1 MIFVAIYSLSCFLLE
16 TSIFGNDAGLE
27 KLRKHYEGIKGLDAN
42 IVQVRYSKYL
52 KKPVTSDIILSWSPE
67 SFIWKVLRP
76 VPFTLISEK
85 GLVKVDSGEGPEF
98 PGQVKQGMSQIINFI
113 EHLISANINALT
125 GEFELILSG
134 STLTATPKDTEK
146 SIINKPVKLTFQSDM
161 SLESIV
167 IGTGPDRSELKVQ
180 KLKIIRK

>member
-1 MIFVAIYSLSCFLLE
+1 MIFVAIYSFSYFLLE
-16 TSIFGNDAGLE
+16 PGLFGNDAGLE

-52 KKPVTSDIILSWSPE
+52 KKPVTSDVILTWSPE

-85 GLVKVDSGEGPEF
+85 GLVKVDSREGPEF
-98 PGQVKQGMSQIINFI
+98 PRQVQQGMSQIITFI
-113 EHLISANINALT
+113 EHLISADIKAL
-125 GEFELILSG
+125 GRDFELSFSG
-134 STLTATPKDTEK
+134 STLTATPKVTEK

-161 SLESIV
+161 SLEAIV

-180 KLKIIRK
+180 KMKIIRN